1 MEVSLLQAE
10 QRQLTAFLCRLHPS
24 GNLLDSVYAPQLLVA
39 LSDQKGQ
46 KEGESS
52 KN

>member
-10 QRQLTAFLCRLHPS
+10 QPQLTAFLCRSHPS
-24 GNLLDSVYAPQLLVA
+24 ENLFDSVYAPQLLVA

-46 KEGESS
+46 NQGESS